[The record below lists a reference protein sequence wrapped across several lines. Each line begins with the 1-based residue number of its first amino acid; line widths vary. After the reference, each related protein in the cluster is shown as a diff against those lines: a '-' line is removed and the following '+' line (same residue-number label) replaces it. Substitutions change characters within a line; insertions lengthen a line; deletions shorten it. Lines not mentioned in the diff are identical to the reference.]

1 MKWIIVF
8 YQVLVSTPE
17 GEIYFSGLTTGQKMT
32 QEIETQ
38 PAFYRTKFEC
48 EKTLKRLKG
57 NKSLKI
63 ID

>member
-1 MKWIIVF
+1 MKWIIIF
-8 YQVLVSTPE
+8 YKVLVSNRA
-17 GEIYFSGLTTGQKMT
+17 GETYFSGLTTGQKMT

-48 EKTLKRLKG
+48 EKTLKRLNG

>member
-1 MKWIIVF
+1 MF
-8 YQVLVSTPE
+8 YQVLVSNPE
-17 GEIYFSGLTTGQKMT
+17 GAIYFSSLTTGQKMT